1 MGFDDCECC
10 FEAFSE
16 VRRKY
21 AHALAIHKMLIN
33 YLQHPSSMPNVC
45 KHDGNMLY
53 GIYSDPSQREL
64 QIVMTQILCYDAIYV
79 SLQRTKNM
87 QIYHH

>member
-1 MGFDDCECC
+1 
-10 FEAFSE
+10 
-16 VRRKY
+16 
-21 AHALAIHKMLIN
+21 
-33 YLQHPSSMPNVC
+33 MPNVC